1 MAKSCFIE
9 DMSTAPPFTLI
20 TKNLYMGSR
29 KALRVSGANTPH
41 AAFSL
46 YVSTAKQVRP
56 PKSIHGVYE
65 SIWIKLDDIPWRYQ
79 DDPETIETLIEV
91 SGAIARMVKKGHN
104 TLIFCQ
110 MGMNRSGFITA
121 LVLMHLGWTLNAA
134 LKKIRQ
140 RHQCTICNDS
150 FLKALR
156 YIERY
161 YFNRH

>member
-1 MAKSCFIE
+1 MARSCFVE
-9 DMSTAPPFTLI
+9 DMATAPPFTQI
-20 TKNLYMGSR
+20 AKNLYMGSR

-41 AAFSL
+41 AAFAL

-56 PKSIHGVYE
+56 PKSIRGVYE
-65 SIWIKLDDIPWRYQ
+65 SIWIKLDDVPWRYQ
-79 DDPETIETLIEV
+79 DDPETIDTLIEV

-110 MGMNRSGFITA
+110 MGMNRSGFVTA

-140 RHQCTICNDS
+140 RHQCTIYNDS
-150 FLKALR
+150 FLRALR

-161 YFNRH
+161 YFRR